1 MPTAPSL
8 KARALRLLAQ
18 REHSRS
24 ELRRKLLAHA
34 LKAEVAKRSGPGDGQ
49 FPHDHG
55 ASDDDA
61 RAAAT
66 AAVDDL
72 LDALEA
78 AGHLSEVRFVESL
91 VHARAPRFGRRR
103 IEAELARHGLE
114 IGATA
119 DRELAASEVERA
131 REVWARRFGVPPSDA
146 RERARQM
153 RFLAGRGFEAD
164 VIRRVV
170 PPVTAAG
177 GDDVGER

>member
-34 LKAEVAKRSGPGDGQ
+34 LKAEVAKRPADDG
-49 FPHDHG
+49 G
-55 ASDDDA
+55 APDDDA

-78 AGHLSEVRFVESL
+78 AGHLSEVRFVESR

-131 REVWARRFGVPPSDA
+131 REVWARRFGAPPNDA

-153 RFLAGRGFEAD
+153 RFLAGRGFEGDA
-164 VIRRVV
+164 IRRVV
-170 PPVTAAG
+170 PPVTASG
-177 GDDVGER
+177 GDDAGER

>member
-34 LKAEVAKRSGPGDGQ
+34 LQAEVAKRPPPDDGSACGD
-49 FPHDHG
+49 DV
-55 ASDDDA
+55 

-66 AAVDDL
+66 GTVDEL

-78 AGHLSEVRFVESL
+78 AGHLSEARFVESR
-91 VHARAPRFGRRR
+91 VHCRAPRFGRRR

-114 IGATA
+114 IGAA
-119 DRELAASEVERA
+119 ANCELAASEVERA
-131 REVWARRFGVPPSDA
+131 REVWTRRFGVPAHDA

-153 RFLAGRGFEAD
+153 RFLAGRGFDGD

-170 PPVTAAG
+170 PPATGAE
-177 GDDVGER
+177 DDV

>member
-8 KARALRLLAQ
+8 RARALRLLAQ

-34 LKAEVAKRSGPGDGQ
+34 LKVEVAKQPAGDG
-49 FPHDHG
+49 G
-55 ASDDDA
+55 AHDDDA
-61 RAAAT
+61 RDAT
-66 AAVDDL
+66 AAALDDL

-78 AGHLSEVRFVESL
+78 AGHLSEARFVESR

-114 IGATA
+114 IGAAA

-131 REVWARRFGVPPSDA
+131 REVWARRFGAPPLDA

-153 RFLAGRGFEAD
+153 RFLAGRGFEGD

-170 PPVTAAG
+170 PPATPADSDEAA
-177 GDDVGER
+177 ER